1 MAAHEFMNYKNWLF
15 CGNVTDEEKYAYKI
29 LQALK
34 KNDYKVAGYHPKA
47 QASEGVYNDLNH
59 LPFQIE
65 VLDLVVN
72 PKAGLEILRE
82 AHKKGIT
89 RVMAQP
95 GARSQ
100 EIKEYCEKHNLEY
113 LESCVLVELRKA
125 GLPL

>member
-1 MAAHEFMNYKNWLF
+1 MAAHEFMKYKNWLV

-29 LQALK
+29 LHALK
-34 KNDYKVAGYHPKA
+34 KNDYEVAGYHPKA
-47 QASEGVYNDLNH
+47 EVSEGVYNDLEQ
-59 LPFQIE
+59 LPFQVD

-72 PKAGLEILRE
+72 PKAGFEILRQ

-89 RVMAQP
+89 RVLAQP
-95 GARSQ
+95 GARSE
-100 EIKEYCEKHNLEY
+100 EIKAYCEEHNLEY